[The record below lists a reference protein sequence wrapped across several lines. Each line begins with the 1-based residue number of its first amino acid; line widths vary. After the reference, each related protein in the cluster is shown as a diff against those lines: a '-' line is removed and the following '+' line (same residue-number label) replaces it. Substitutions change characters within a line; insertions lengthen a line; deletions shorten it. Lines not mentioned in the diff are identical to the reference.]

1 MICFSVKNLMGKKN
15 QSTILE
21 SKSQLDAFHGW
32 AHFKKALA
40 MHVKWLF
47 SRDAFLGFR
56 SVFPVTRHKN
66 AHTSNG
72 WNKHTALVFK
82 LLSGAQRLSKFS
94 PRLESACHLTFGCG
108 TASFRLE
115 SFKNKSKNT
124 DPGASKAC
132 LYTSIAAS
140 GCYPRLVWASMKT
153 DSLHCL
159 IKSKSNQFMEA
170 HSFFPIRVSLRIKRR
185 LKILLESTRDWL
197 FFFFLSVCVLFTECM
212 T

>member
-1 MICFSVKNLMGKKN
+1 MILLTFYSLTLHDLFFCEKFNGGKK
-15 QSTILE
+15 STILE

-32 AHFKKALA
+32 AHFKKVLV

-94 PRLESACHLTFGCG
+94 TQLESACHLTFGCG

-140 GCYPRLVWASMKT
+140 
-153 DSLHCL
+153 DE
-159 IKSKSNQFMEA
+159 Q
-170 HSFFPIRVSLRIKRR
+170 
-185 LKILLESTRDWL
+185 
-197 FFFFLSVCVLFTECM
+197 FLSQLSLSSHEN
-212 T
+212 